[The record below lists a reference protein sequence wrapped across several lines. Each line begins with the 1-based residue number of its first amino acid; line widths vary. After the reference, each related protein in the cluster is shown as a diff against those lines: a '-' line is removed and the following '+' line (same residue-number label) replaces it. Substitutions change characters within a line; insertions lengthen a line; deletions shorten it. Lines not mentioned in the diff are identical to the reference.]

1 MPLNRCS
8 AFVFDITTKR
18 DRKCKLTK
26 YFQGVCYVHAR
37 IIYRYS
43 VTMIQRVWRGFHKR
57 TKLNNLFFNT
67 PRDIQMHILRY
78 VREDFNIEKKW
89 IPSVQRIYQNRII
102 SFHKNYAALDEL
114 LVSDLITSFRIG
126 LSYYKLQNRLYLLYI
141 SDQHRLNF
149 LEGKC

>member
-1 MPLNRCS
+1 
-8 AFVFDITTKR
+8 
-18 DRKCKLTK
+18 
-26 YFQGVCYVHAR
+26 
-37 IIYRYS
+37 
-43 VTMIQRVWRGFHKR
+43 
-57 TKLNNLFFNT
+57 
-67 PRDIQMHILRY
+67 MHILRY